1 MNPVKESKQPKHN
14 SCGLWIAGSIQL
26 LQLNI
31 HASIT
36 RETAHLGFE
45 WWQRLSEAERNRW
58 EKLVEFETQVH
69 MCWVSKC
76 WRSGTFYPWSSIT
89 AKFWEGCVSQATNI
103 SYHWSGCC
111 FSSNELLEI
120 VSAVV
125 PMWAGY
131 ICISRELESG
141 VCCGCC
147 DDGMIY
153 MMICIEMLD
162 HELKSFSNW
171 SSLRD

>member
-1 MNPVKESKQPKHN
+1 MNCWFHSAAATEHTCIHRQRKSSLGVPS
-14 SCGLWIAGSIQL
+14 GGSGY
-26 LQLNI
+26 LQL
-31 HASIT
+31 
-36 RETAHLGFE
+36 REIGETNL
-45 WWQRLSEAERNRW
+45 LNP
-58 EKLVEFETQVH
+58 ETQVH

-76 WRSGTFYPWSSIT
+76 WRSGTLYPWSSIT

-111 FSSNELLEI
+111 ELLEI
-120 VSAVV
+120 ISAVV
-125 PMWAGY
+125 PMWAGS
-131 ICISRELESG
+131 ICIWQELESG
-141 VCCGCC
+141 VSCGCC

-171 SSLRD
+171 SSLQD

>member
-1 MNPVKESKQPKHN
+1 MGCELLVPFSYCNQTYMHPSPEKQLTW
-14 SCGLWIAGSIQL
+14 GLSGGSGYL
-26 LQLNI
+26 KL
-31 HASIT
+31 
-36 RETAHLGFE
+36 REIG
-45 WWQRLSEAERNRW
+45 ERN
-58 EKLVEFETQVH
+58 LLNPETQVH

-76 WRSGTFYPWSSIT
+76 WRSGTLYPQSSIT
-89 AKFWEGCVSQATNI
+89 AKFWEGCVIQATNI
-103 SYHWSGCC
+103 SYHWGGCW
-111 FSSNELLEI
+111 FSNNELLEI

-125 PMWAGY
+125 PMRAGS

-171 SSLRD
+171 SSLGD